1 MFYTARHKSCNKV
14 SKYIIMN
21 KIFVPLF
28 VFVFLVGILR
38 AQNIKQPFLEKTNQS
53 SIGADA
59 ISLSFSYAYKFN
71 KKAIFG
77 FQAQFGAGIRFL
89 LNNPTFNHL
98 SDQSDESHKCKVKTV
113 TNSYIEMLKFQ
124 LFYRLPI
131 SKSFYLDVGPHAS
144 WGIGS
149 FDARVGGRSLG
160 IELSGYYTRSI
171 FFMGLRFQGS
181 YIFIEYRENFDN
193 NYFGLFLTPVV
204 LGLNF

>member
-38 AQNIKQPFLEKTNQS
+38 AQKIKQPFLEKTNQS
-53 SIGADA
+53 SLGADA
-59 ISLSFSYAYKFN
+59 ISISFSYAYKFDKN
-71 KKAIFG
+71 AIFG
-77 FQAQFGAGIRFL
+77 IQAQFGAGIRFL
-89 LNNPTFNHL
+89 LNNPTFNHF
-98 SDQSDESHKCKVKTV
+98 SDQSDEPHKCKVRSV
-113 TNSYIEMLKFQ
+113 TPIHFEILKFQ

-149 FDARVGGRSLG
+149 LETNAGGTSLG

-181 YIFIEYRENFDN
+181 YVFIEYWENYDN
-193 NYFGLFLTPVV
+193 NYFGLFLTPFVI
-204 LGLNF
+204 GLNF